1 MNSYIQKSYRNGR
14 VPTYPTLNF
23 SKATILHDR
32 GTTVE
37 ARKSTRIQ
45 CCYLMYLPCFI
56 TNTVKSKRFP
66 MTLDPR
72 SL

>member
-23 SKATILHDR
+23 SKATILQDHD
-32 GTTVE
+32 TTME
-37 ARKSTRIQ
+37 ARKLTRIQ
-45 CCYLMYLPCFI
+45 CCYLMYWPCFI